1 MFWCLVCDIPHS
13 TSPCTGHCP
22 LLHTYTP
29 YTLCTSRFEFSCLRG
44 GLCGNKKAKV
54 ASNTSLPTLA
64 RIMLAERGD
73 FHWQQKN
80 ERNSPIHWES
90 DRGQGSP
97 WVTGGRDI
105 PCSPQQDSTFDP
117 DSHWSLASHLL
128 WQEINSSL
136 FSPLPRIPTLLH
148 RSHPTAL
155 RRVRLEDLS
164 QDTCVCIRD
173 CFN

>member
-1 MFWCLVCDIPHS
+1 MLGLLAIPVCEWEKKYTDNKLFYKIIYWDVDMFWCLVCDIPHS

-105 PCSPQQDSTFDP
+105 PCSPQQEMAVLGT
-117 DSHWSLASHLL
+117 
-128 WQEINSSL
+128 
-136 FSPLPRIPTLLH
+136 
-148 RSHPTAL
+148 
-155 RRVRLEDLS
+155 
-164 QDTCVCIRD
+164 
-173 CFN
+173 